1 MGEKMKFIFKIC
13 FVVIIWSVIISWMIG
28 VSILFELINLDVV
41 VSIPKDYY
49 THPVGDPDI
58 MTLIYFLFPV
68 LIGLALSM
76 KLFEKELMKEGVEL
90 EMKELNKIKIG
101 EKKYPYSLGID
112 GSIIIDLKKY
122 RKDNQ
127 ERR

>member
-1 MGEKMKFIFKIC
+1 MRKIIFKIC
-13 FVVIIWSVIISWMIG
+13 LFVIIWSLITSWIIG

-49 THPVGDPDI
+49 PHPVGDPDI

-76 KLFEKELMKEGVEL
+76 KLFDKELTKSKKGDEKEK
-90 EMKELNKIKIG
+90 
-101 EKKYPYSLGID
+101 
-112 GSIIIDLKKY
+112 
-122 RKDNQ
+122 
-127 ERR
+127 